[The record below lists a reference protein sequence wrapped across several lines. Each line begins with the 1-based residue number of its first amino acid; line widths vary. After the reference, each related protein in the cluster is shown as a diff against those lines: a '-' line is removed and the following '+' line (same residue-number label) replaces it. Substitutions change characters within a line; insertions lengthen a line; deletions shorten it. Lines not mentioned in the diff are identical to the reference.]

1 MHSPHLSH
9 PAAPAISSQEHGI
22 DLPQGRLYA
31 RSWQPEAVPGQ
42 TPPQA
47 RAAILLFH
55 DSLGSVD
62 LWRDFPAQLAAATGR
77 RVVAYDRLGFGRSAA
92 RTGSLSVD
100 FIAEEARRVFPALRQ
115 ALGLEHCIPYGY
127 SVGGGMAAACAALH
141 PQGCTALITQSAQAF
156 VDEGVR
162 QGIRAAET
170 AFAQPGQRERLS
182 KYHGDK
188 TEWVLRAWIDTWLS
202 PDFAPWRIDATA
214 TAIPCPLLVI
224 HGEQDEYGSLAHPQT
239 IASLGREATEL
250 LLLPDCHHVPHREH
264 PQRVLAAVQRFLAPL
279 A

>member
-1 MHSPHLSH
+1 MNSPHPPYSPHSPAVTST
-9 PAAPAISSQEHGI
+9 EHWI

-31 RSWQPEAVPGQ
+31 RSWLPDLAGAPE
-42 TPPQA
+42 
-47 RAAILLFH
+47 RAAIVLFH

-77 RVVAYDRLGFGRSAA
+77 RVVAYDRLGFGRSSAHP
-92 RTGSLSVD
+92 GGWGVD
-100 FIAEEARRVFPALRQ
+100 FIAEEARHIFPNLRQ
-115 ALGLEHCIPYGY
+115 DLGLERCIPYGY
-127 SVGGGMAAACAALH
+127 SVGGGMAANCAAFH
-141 PQGCTALITQSAQAF
+141 PEACTALITQSAQAF

-162 QGIRAAET
+162 QGIRQAET

-202 PDFAPWRIDATA
+202 EDFAPWRIDATA
-214 TAIPCPLLVI
+214 AAIPCPLLVM
-224 HGEQDEYGSLAHPQT
+224 HGEQDEYGSLDHPRH
-239 IASLGREATEL
+239 IAGLASGPSEL
-250 LLLPDCHHVPHREH
+250 VVIKNCHHVPHREH
-264 PQRVLAAVQRFLAPL
+264 PETVLRTVQRFLAGV